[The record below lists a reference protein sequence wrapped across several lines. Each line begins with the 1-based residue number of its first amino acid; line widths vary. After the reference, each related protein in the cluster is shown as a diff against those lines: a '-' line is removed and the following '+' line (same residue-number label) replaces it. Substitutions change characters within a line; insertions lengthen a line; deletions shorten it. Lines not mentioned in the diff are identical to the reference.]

1 MINCWDALEVMQTNS
16 PLNESTPAP
25 DSPAVAS
32 APALPLKTGPIL
44 KIFGVGGAGCN
55 ALAHIA
61 RAGIDGVEC
70 VAMNTDA
77 AALERCPVANK
88 LSLGTKLTRGLGAGG
103 DPDRG
108 RAAAEEDRERLR
120 PMCEGMD
127 VLFVV
132 AGLGGGTG
140 TGAAPVLAQMA
151 KESGALVIGMVV
163 LPFDWEGERR
173 QRQAEL
179 GLRQLKAAADAV
191 VCLPNQKLRTMVAD
205 KTSVLE
211 GFAIAN
217 DVLAQGLRGVWRLL
231 TRPGLINVDF
241 ADVCTVTRDRH
252 SECTLATAEAQGE
265 HRVKEV
271 LEKLFKHPLME
282 EGAILGDSAAVLV
295 SLAGGPDLTLDDVN
309 GVMEQIHRHCETAH
323 IITGAAIE
331 ESLAGRLAVT
341 VVSARRGPTE
351 RSSEAE
357 AIAATEMLPEPAFG
371 KREPESRTSSRFVAP
386 PPTIT
391 PDNLQQLT
399 AHASPR
405 QRKQIEKMQQ
415 GTLDLR
421 IVSKGRFDKSHPTIW
436 RGEDLDEPTYLRRNL
451 ALN

>member
-179 GLRQLKAAADAV
+179 GLRQLKAAGFLLV
-191 VCLPNQKLRTMVAD
+191 VTTNQPELSRSHLNRREMDRMQLESPWLRTGHHDMV
-205 KTSVLE
+205 L
-211 GFAIAN
+211 
-217 DVLAQGLRGVWRLL
+217 
-231 TRPGLINVDF
+231 
-241 ADVCTVTRDRH
+241 
-252 SECTLATAEAQGE
+252 
-265 HRVKEV
+265 
-271 LEKLFKHPLME
+271 
-282 EGAILGDSAAVLV
+282 
-295 SLAGGPDLTLDDVN
+295 PDL
-309 GVMEQIHRHCETAH
+309 
-323 IITGAAIE
+323 AAAAQWIGE
-331 ESLAGRLAVT
+331 VISPVPQPLAKCG
-341 VVSARRGPTE
+341 
-351 RSSEAE
+351 
-357 AIAATEMLPEPAFG
+357 
-371 KREPESRTSSRFVAP
+371 
-386 PPTIT
+386 
-391 PDNLQQLT
+391 
-399 AHASPR
+399 
-405 QRKQIEKMQQ
+405 
-415 GTLDLR
+415 
-421 IVSKGRFDKSHPTIW
+421 
-436 RGEDLDEPTYLRRNL
+436 
-451 ALN
+451 